1 MMEANLTDI
10 EQLDK
15 LSINT
20 IQYHPVKSED
30 EWKISVIKECMDANF
45 GKTNIGGFSTEEIDE
60 TRLPGAVPQPLSLL
74 LIVVGCIFF

>member
-30 EWKISVIKECMDANF
+30 EWKISVIKECIDAKF
-45 GKTNIGGFSTEEIDE
+45 GKKNIEGFSTEEIDE
-60 TRLPGAVPQPLSLL
+60 ICGSL
-74 LIVVGCIFF
+74 CIW